1 MTGYRIVGGANRRRD
16 QRIAIPPIEVEIAG
30 VVYRTQDWSLGGF
43 KVEPFQGVSWR
54 GAKLTLE
61 IIVAANELE
70 YRHEAAANVVRYISE
85 NRQLAARFV
94 SLSPELTELLDAHM
108 SGRLRR
114 QHGLRGV
121 KASR

>member
-16 QRIAIPPIEVEIAG
+16 QRIVIPPIEVEIAG
-30 VVYRTQDWSLGGF
+30 VVYKTQDWSLGGF
-43 KVEPFQGVSWR
+43 KIEPFQGVSWR
-54 GAKLTLE
+54 GAKLNLE
-61 IIVAANELE
+61 IVVAENEHE

-85 NRQLAARFV
+85 NRQLAARFI

-114 QHGLRGV
+114 QNGLRGAKV
-121 KASR
+121 GR